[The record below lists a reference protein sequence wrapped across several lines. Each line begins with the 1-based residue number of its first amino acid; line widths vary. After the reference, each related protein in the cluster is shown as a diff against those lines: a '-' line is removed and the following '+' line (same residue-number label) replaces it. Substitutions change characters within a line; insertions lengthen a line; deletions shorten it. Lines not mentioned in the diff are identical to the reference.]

1 MPKKK
6 VKLFKVHLWKNWAFK
21 EMKLNVVNLNVAKSF
36 ILIMKMKLF
45 N

>member
-1 MPKKK
+1 MPPKK

-21 EMKLNVVNLNVAKSF
+21 KMKFNVVKSF